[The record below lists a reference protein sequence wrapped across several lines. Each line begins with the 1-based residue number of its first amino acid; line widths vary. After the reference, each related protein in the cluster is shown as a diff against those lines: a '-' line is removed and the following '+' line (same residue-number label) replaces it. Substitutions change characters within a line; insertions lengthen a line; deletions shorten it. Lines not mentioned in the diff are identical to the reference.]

1 MSKVLLATDNKQCT
15 AWQAPHF
22 AQSEANALGC
32 NNLGYNNGDR
42 ALLTKEQQLA
52 LQQKG
57 FDEAFAKGYSEGK
70 ALAQEDINA
79 RVNDLSNVLNAM
91 QAPFAELDD
100 KVVDEMVELCMT
112 VVKQI
117 VRRELKMS
125 PDEIVAV
132 VREALKLLPV
142 ANGDVKLELNPDD
155 AKIVREALL
164 SSSGASSS
172 EQSYSHHAS
181 HQAWQ
186 IIEDP
191 VISRGG
197 CRVFTQ
203 TSRID
208 ATVENRLNATI
219 AGIMG
224 GERNL
229 DQSE

>member
-1 MSKVLLATDNKQCT
+1 MSKVLSSTDNKQCT

-32 NNLGYNNGDR
+32 NNQGYNNGDR

-70 ALAQEDINA
+70 ALAQQDVNA

-100 KVVDEMVELCMT
+100 KVVDEMVELCMA

-164 SSSGASSS
+164 ASSGASSS
-172 EQSYSHHAS
+172 EQSSSHHAS

-191 VISRGG
+191 IISRGG

>member
-1 MSKVLLATDNKQCT
+1 MNMSKVLSAAENSQCT

-22 AQSEANALGC
+22 GQSEVSA
-32 NNLGYNNGDR
+32 LGYNNGDR

-70 ALAQEDINA
+70 ALAQQDINA

-91 QAPFAELDD
+91 QAPFANLDD
-100 KVVDEMVELCMT
+100 KVVDEMVELCMA

-142 ANGDVKLELNPDD
+142 ATGNVKLELNPED
-155 AKIVREALL
+155 AQIVRDALL
-164 SSSGASSS
+164 SSDG
-172 EQSYSHHAS
+172 QSTEEGG
-181 HQAWQ
+181 WK

-208 ATVENRLNATI
+208 ATVENRLNAAI
-219 AGIMG
+219 ASIMG

>member
-1 MSKVLLATDNKQCT
+1 MSKVLSSTANKQCT

-22 AQSEANALGC
+22 GQSETSALGC
-32 NNLGYNNGDR
+32 NTLGYDR
-42 ALLTKEQQLA
+42 ALLTKEQQVA
-52 LQQKG
+52 LQQQG
-57 FDEAFAKGYSEGK
+57 YDEAFAKGYSEGK
-70 ALAQEDINA
+70 TLAQQDINA

-91 QAPFAELDD
+91 QAPFADLDD
-100 KVVDEMVELCMT
+100 KVVDEMVELCMA

-142 ANGDVKLELNPDD
+142 ATGDVKLELNPDD
-155 AKIVREALL
+155 AQIVRDALL
-164 SSSGASSS
+164 SSDGHAPDSS
-172 EQSYSHHAS
+172 AG
-181 HQAWQ
+181 WK

-191 VISRGG
+191 TISRGG

-208 ATVENRLNATI
+208 ATVENRLNAAI

-229 DQSE
+229 DSSE